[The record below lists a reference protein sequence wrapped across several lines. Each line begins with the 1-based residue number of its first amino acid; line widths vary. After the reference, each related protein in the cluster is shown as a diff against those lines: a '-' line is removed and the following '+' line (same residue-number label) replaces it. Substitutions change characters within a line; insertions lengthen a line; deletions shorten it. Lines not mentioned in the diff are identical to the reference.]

1 MTQDTFIALIQ
12 DEIQQV
18 EERMLLQSNGHH
30 PELGAALKHLL
41 FSGGK
46 RMRPAVALLTGGMLG
61 AEKDRLI
68 TLGAAIEMLHTATL
82 VHDDLIDGALLRR
95 GIATLN
101 AQWSPA
107 ATVLTGDFIFARAA
121 KLAAE
126 TDSIRVMQL
135 FSETL
140 ATIVNGEL
148 TQMFSSSDIASLD
161 NYYQR
166 IYAKT
171 ASLFEVTTTAAAILS
186 QVEEDA
192 VEEARCFGFEIG
204 MAFQIVD
211 DILDFTGKQAT
222 VGKPVASDLRQ
233 GLITLP
239 AIYYLEMHPE
249 DPEIASIL
257 EGHFYSDDRM
267 DNLVESICNSGAI
280 EESMNKARQHV
291 DAALN
296 ILRLQPDC
304 PERNALEDLTLYIVD
319 RRM

>member
-1 MTQDTFIALIQ
+1 MAQDTFIAQIQ

-61 AEKDRLI
+61 ADKERLI

-148 TQMFSSSDIASLD
+148 TQMFSNSEIASLD

-171 ASLFEVTTTAAAILS
+171 ASLFEVTTTSAAILS
-186 QVEEDA
+186 PVTEDV

-233 GLITLP
+233 GLVTLP
-239 AIYYLEMHPE
+239 AIYYLELHPD

-257 EGHFYSDDRM
+257 DGHFYSDERM
-267 DNLVESICNSGAI
+267 DKLVQSIRRSGAI
-280 EESMNKARQHV
+280 EESMKKARKHV

-296 ILRLQPDC
+296 ILSLQPDC
-304 PERNALEDLTLYIVD
+304 PERDALEDLTLYIVD

>member
-30 PELGAALKHLL
+30 PELGAALEHLL

-46 RMRPAVALLTGGMLG
+46 RIRPAVALLTGGMLG

-186 QVEEDA
+186 QVDEDA

-239 AIYYLEMHPE
+239 AIYYLGMHPD

-257 EGHFYSDDRM
+257 EGHFYSDERM
-267 DNLVESICNSGAI
+267 DNLVDSICNSGAI

-296 ILRLQPDC
+296 ILRQQPDC